1 MQFTRKTSSSK
12 TITSLVIKLSF
23 VIVIILGAVFL
34 LSKVDFPAP
43 KKEIEKIIP
52 NENFNYYSEKVLYLP
67 ENQFTPMID
76 FTVGG
81 WSLQVAMETVNIH
94 AKYEFILPMSDVEN
108 LSNVSLKFI
117 NENDLKNFLEPV
129 L

>member
-1 MQFTRKTSSSK
+1 MQFTRKISSSK

-52 NENFNYYSEKVLYLP
+52 NENFKIV
-67 ENQFTPMID
+67 
-76 FTVGG
+76 
-81 WSLQVAMETVNIH
+81 
-94 AKYEFILPMSDVEN
+94 K
-108 LSNVSLKFI
+108 
-117 NENDLKNFLEPV
+117 
-129 L
+129 

>member
-1 MQFTRKTSSSK
+1 MDY
-12 TITSLVIKLSF
+12 
-23 VIVIILGAVFL
+23 IISDQNLIY
-34 LSKVDFPAP
+34 
-43 KKEIEKIIP
+43 ENEKDLYA
-52 NENFNYYSEKVLYLP
+52 EQVLYLP
-67 ENQFTPMID
+67 ENQFTSMIE

-117 NENDLKNFLEPV
+117 KENEDKISAEQKQQIIR
-129 L
+129 

>member
-1 MQFTRKTSSSK
+1 M
-12 TITSLVIKLSF
+12 
-23 VIVIILGAVFL
+23 
-34 LSKVDFPAP
+34 
-43 KKEIEKIIP
+43 IE
-52 NENFNYYSEKVLYLP
+52 
-67 ENQFTPMID
+67 

-117 NENDLKNFLEPV
+117 KENDMKNFLDPV

>member
-1 MQFTRKTSSSK
+1 MLCEKIPIDLSKRLISSK
-12 TITSLVIKLSF
+12 SIK
-23 VIVIILGAVFL
+23 
-34 LSKVDFPAP
+34 
-43 KKEIEKIIP
+43 
-52 NENFNYYSEKVLYLP
+52 SEKVLYLP
-67 ENQFTPMID
+67 ENQFSPMIE